1 MDGFIVLGLWLMV
14 FVDCGVV
21 VVLLVC
27 LVNRGVWGLGWQ
39 WVVFV

>member
-27 LVNRGVWGLGWQ
+27 LVNRGVWGGSGWLLLEY
-39 WVVFV
+39 

>member
-14 FVDCGVV
+14 FVDCSVV

-27 LVNRGVWGLGWQ
+27 LVNWGVRGGSGWLL
-39 WVVFV
+39 FEY